1 MDESRDF
8 LKFKKG
14 EFKAK
19 SLEELLGKPPEKQ
32 TKNEYELIEEGLNLR
47 RKMAELC
54 KAIARRLEKHAEA
67 RDLRALEAQIEELN
81 EMFSQLKEMEIP
93 L

>member
-1 MDESRDF
+1 MDEHNDL

-14 EFKAK
+14 EFRAK
-19 SLEELLGKPPEKQ
+19 SLEELLGKTPEKE

-47 RKMAELC
+47 RKMAERC
-54 KAIARRLEKHAEA
+54 KAMARRLEKHAEA
-67 RDLRALEAQIEELN
+67 RDLHALQAQLDDLN
-81 EMFSQLKEMEIP
+81 EMFAQLKRMEIP

>member
-1 MDESRDF
+1 MSKSDDF

-19 SLEELLGKPPEKQ
+19 SLEELLGKTPEKE

-47 RKMAELC
+47 RKMADLC

-67 RDLRALEAQIEELN
+67 RDLRALEAQIGELN
-81 EMFSQLKEMEIP
+81 EMFAQLKHMEIP

>member
-1 MDESRDF
+1 MPEPDDF

-14 EFKAK
+14 EFRAK
-19 SLEELLGKPPEKQ
+19 SLEELLGKTPEKES
-32 TKNEYELIEEGLNLR
+32 KNEYELIEEGLNLR

-54 KAIARRLEKHAEA
+54 KSMARRLEKHAEA
-67 RDLRALEAQIEELN
+67 RDLRALQTQIDDLN
-81 EMFSQLKEMEIP
+81 EMFAQLKRMEIP

>member
-1 MDESRDF
+1 MDDSNDF

-14 EFKAK
+14 EFRAK
-19 SLEELLGKPPEKQ
+19 TMEELLGKAPERA
-32 TKNEYELIEEGLNLR
+32 TMNEYERIEAGLNLR

-54 KAIARRLEKHAEA
+54 RSIARRLEKHAEA
-67 RDLRALEAQIEELN
+67 RDLRALEAQLDELN
-81 EMFSQLKEMEIP
+81 GMFAELKDMEIP

>member
-1 MDESRDF
+1 MDESNDF

-19 SLEELLGKPPEKQ
+19 SLEDLLGKTPEKE

-47 RKMAELC
+47 RKMADLC
-54 KAIARRLEKHAEA
+54 KAMARRLEKHAEA
-67 RDLRALEAQIEELN
+67 RDLRALEAQIDELN
-81 EMFSQLKEMEIP
+81 EMFARLKTMEIP

>member
-1 MDESRDF
+1 MDDSRDF

-19 SLEELLGKPPEKQ
+19 SLEELLGKTPEKE

-47 RKMAELC
+47 RKMAESCRSL
-54 KAIARRLEKHAEA
+54 ARRLEKHAEA
-67 RDLRALEAQIEELN
+67 RDLRALEAQIDELN
-81 EMFSQLKEMEIP
+81 EMFARLKRMEIP

>member
-1 MDESRDF
+1 MDKSDEF

-19 SLEELLGKPPEKQ
+19 SLEELLGATPEKE

-54 KAIARRLEKHAEA
+54 KAMARRLEKHADA
-67 RDLRALEAQIEELN
+67 RDLRALEAQLDELN
-81 EMFSQLKEMEIP
+81 EMFSRLKQMEIP